1 LIRVSPNDKH
11 LLSAGKNGTLTV
23 KSLGKEE
30 SKDEVS
36 WSIAAHQDS
45 ITAIAFVGG

>member
-1 LIRVSPNDKH
+1 MIRVSPNDKH
-11 LLSAGKNGTLTV
+11 LLSAGKKGTLTV